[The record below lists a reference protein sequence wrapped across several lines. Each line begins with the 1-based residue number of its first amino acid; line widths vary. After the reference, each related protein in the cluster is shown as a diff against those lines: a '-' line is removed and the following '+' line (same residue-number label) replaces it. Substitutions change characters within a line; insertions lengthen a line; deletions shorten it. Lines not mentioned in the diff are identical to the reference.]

1 MSRAQKIRQHGIK
14 PVGRIPV
21 PQKPPKV
28 QPHGKDYKRRPKHRK
43 PITGA
48 DD

>member
-1 MSRAQKIRQHGIK
+1 MSAKKKLRQRGIV

-28 QPHGKDYKRRPKHRK
+28 QPHGKDYKRKPKHPK
-43 PITGA
+43 PIAGA
-48 DD
+48 DE